1 MSRLT
6 LLPALLAL
14 LACGP
19 KDEPHRPPAD
29 APKVTL
35 QPKPVLPA
43 PAPPIPAPAPVP
55 APPTLPAAPQPAPA
69 PEPSPAPKSRPR
81 RESRVAEV
89 HLPAFSFRTM
99 DHRSAKVFMNG
110 EELSETTCLWTITET
125 IEFDPAIPVASW
137 PPEKARYAGS
147 TRHPQN
153 PDWKAEVYIADAGSL
168 VPKLA
173 DARPDEAVVFVDA
186 SIQGRSL
193 RGALRLRV
201 PDYHWI
207 NYDPL
212 VAPDGEEASRLQRTL
227 WLERTKNE

>member
-19 KDEPHRPPAD
+19 SDEPHRPPAD
-29 APKVTL
+29 APKMTL
-35 QPKPVLPA
+35 QPKPDPMPAPAAPAPIPAPPTPPPAPQPPPAAAPEPA
-43 PAPPIPAPAPVP
+43 PAPKP
-55 APPTLPAAPQPAPA
+55 
-69 PEPSPAPKSRPR
+69 RPR
-81 RESRVAEV
+81 RETRVAEV

-99 DHRSAKVFMNG
+99 DHRRAKVFMNG

-147 TRHPQN
+147 TQHPQN
-153 PDWKAEVYIADAGSL
+153 PDWKAEIYIADAGSL
-168 VPKLA
+168 VPRIA
-173 DARPDEAVVFVDA
+173 DARADEAVVYVDA

-201 PDYHWI
+201 PDYRWI